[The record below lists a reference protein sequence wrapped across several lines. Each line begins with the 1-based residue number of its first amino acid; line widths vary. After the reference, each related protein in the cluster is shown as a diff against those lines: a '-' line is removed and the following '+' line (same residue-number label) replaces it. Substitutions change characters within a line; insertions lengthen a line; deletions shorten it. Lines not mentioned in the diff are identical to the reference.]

1 MNIFVDLAVSC
12 IWQNVFSKE
21 NLSNP
26 PLHVAFSRSLIN
38 LIGFLSLCP
47 QKWWPNLQN
56 HAGAPVDAGKTGWIY
71 SRPSLQQFRKDTI
84 FRYIQI
90 FNGLNCWCVWS
101 ICVKQRSDHHL
112 KLRVKTSTATVLLSL
127 NSIVTQSYSSEY
139 PSSWY
144 LDILKYYDS
153 DIILVSF
160 WYHLEKIGID
170 PIPVGSGFRGQSH
183 GPHGPLG
190 GHGLVASMSQ
200 QAMPQLGHNMWEIH
214 RNPTR
219 FIEIFKLEMT
229 LEMTL
234 TDFDHI
240 LTYWLW

>member
-1 MNIFVDLAVSC
+1 MCFFISDSLDSNSIFPRMRRSDFPRFLMVSEHFC
-12 IWQNVFSKE
+12 RFGSVMHLTSFNKMCSARRIC
-21 NLSNP
+21 NP

-56 HAGAPVDAGKTGWIY
+56 HAGAPVDAGKTGWFY

-127 NSIVTQSYSSEY
+127 NSIVTQSYSSAY

-144 LDILKYYDS
+144 LDILTSWYLE
-153 DIILVSF
+153 ILWF
-160 WYHLEKIGID
+160 WYHFGI
-170 PIPVGSGFRGQSH
+170 I
-183 GPHGPLG
+183 
-190 GHGLVASMSQ
+190 
-200 QAMPQLGHNMWEIH
+200 
-214 RNPTR
+214 
-219 FIEIFKLEMT
+219 
-229 LEMTL
+229 
-234 TDFDHI
+234 
-240 LTYWLW
+240 

>member
-1 MNIFVDLAVSC
+1 M
-12 IWQNVFSKE
+12 FSKE
-21 NLSNP
+21 NLQPASSCR
-26 PLHVAFSRSLIN
+26 VFSIPD

-56 HAGAPVDAGKTGWIY
+56 HAGAPVDAIGEYGWFY

-127 NSIVTQSYSSEY
+127 NSIVTQSYSSAY

-144 LDILKYYDS
+144 LDILISWYLEILWFWYHFGL
-153 DIILVSF
+153 ILVSF
-160 WYHLEKIGID
+160 RTCWYLSHPSWIRFLRSVSWA
-170 PIPVGSGFRGQSH
+170 PRACWAPWAPRWPWSGRFH
-183 GPHGPLG
+183 
-190 GHGLVASMSQ
+190 VA
-200 QAMPQLGHNMWEIH
+200 AGDAATRPQHV
-214 RNPTR
+214 RNP
-219 FIEIFKLEMT
+219 
-229 LEMTL
+229 
-234 TDFDHI
+234 
-240 LTYWLW
+240 